1 MRHAPAAEDLSLADD
16 AISLASSVG
25 LTADQWQADAVRI
38 TLSLSA
44 DGRWTSPRVGL
55 SVPRQNGKGAILEV
69 IELAAALAGYRVIH
83 TAHLVATSLAHL
95 QRVLALCEHPDVS
108 PLVRRIIRTNGKEA
122 VEFTTGGR
130 IAFVARSKASG
141 RGLSA
146 DVLVCDEAQILP
158 EDVFA
163 ALLPTISASPNPL
176 TILTGTPPGPLDD
189 GTVFSRI
196 RDAGLLGE
204 DVRLAWIE
212 YAAPA
217 DAPPGDPATWARAN
231 PAMGVRLAEDTVRDE
246 FAAMDLATFVR
257 ERLGVWVEYGATA
270 SVFDLDAW
278 AALVDGAKFL
288 DGKRVFFGVDVA
300 PDRSRA
306 AVVAVGR
313 VKGGMPSIALVESAP
328 GTGWVSPLLR
338 EQLTARP
345 TAKVV
350 LDELAV
356 TSLDLKAAGIR
367 KAKVVEVGFGD
378 VKAGAAM
385 MLDAAVNGTVR
396 HRDQPAMNEA
406 VRAARVR
413 TDSTGFRW
421 IRSDTS
427 GPLVAASLALWAA
440 MTKTTAVE
448 VEGPKFTGMVL

>member
-1 MRHAPAAEDLSLADD
+1 M
-16 AISLASSVG
+16 
-25 LTADQWQADAVRI
+25 
-38 TLSLSA
+38 
-44 DGRWTSPRVGL
+44 
-55 SVPRQNGKGAILEV
+55 
-69 IELAAALAGYRVIH
+69 
-83 TAHLVATSLAHL
+83 
-95 QRVLALCEHPDVS
+95 
-108 PLVRRIIRTNGKEA
+108 RRIIRTNGKEA